1 MPQPRPGPN
10 TTPGR
15 GPNVE
20 EFSDGDVWARP
31 TTAARH
37 ANRGQAAQASKR
49 AQLRTEKAVKYDIA
63 AMLEG
68 IRRYQYSWQV
78 QVTFAFLAITMAF
91 WGFGGGGLFSTVHP
105 IATVN
110 GRQILGDQVDREAT
124 QIRQAVQQMY
134 GASAQAMLKNIN
146 LRQEAVDRL
155 IEQQLIGEE
164 ARHLGISISDE
175 ALQDKIAK
183 EPVFQRDGQ
192 FDFDTYQD
200 VLRNNNLLPAEYE
213 NGERDRMIADTLRNM
228 IDSGVQVSDDEAR
241 HAYNLRNERIGLRYV
256 EIPYS
261 DFTAKVSPTEAQIAD
276 YYSKNAEQFREPERV
291 KLVYV
296 HYEPLLLAAKYAPP
310 DKEIQAYYKRNAKTR
325 FTHSE
330 QVHARHILIRVP
342 EGATDKEK
350 AGAKTTALDVLKQA
364 QSGSDFAKLAA
375 KYSDDPSNKL
385 KGGDLGTFGRG
396 QMVKPFE
403 DPVFAMKPGQIA
415 MVETRFGFH
424 IVKLDEFKPAHTDT
438 LAEATPKIID
448 ELRTQA
454 GAKLGR
460 AAAQEDLAA
469 ALAGASLQ
477 ELAKKR
483 GIDAIETPLFA
494 QGEPAGGAER
504 DRELMEAAFKLDAG
518 QVAIVPEK
526 GAPYV
531 IKLLVKQPSRI
542 PALKEI
548 EAQVREA
555 LIRSTAETQ
564 ASQQADK
571 ILAAIKNPADFD
583 KAAAANKLAIQ
594 NVDPF
599 LRSDRRVPGIGE
611 FPEVTDAAAVVP
623 AIPGVIDRVM
633 ENGGNSYL
641 FEVAT
646 RTEPAEVEWK
656 SAQKSFM
663 QEYVEQRRA
672 EAWTSFLD
680 QLKDQARIKIDS
692 DQLASAGS
700 ST

>member
-1 MPQPRPGPN
+1 M
-10 TTPGR
+10 
-15 GPNVE
+15 
-20 EFSDGDVWARP
+20 
-31 TTAARH
+31 
-37 ANRGQAAQASKR
+37 
-49 AQLRTEKAVKYDIA
+49 EKAVKYDIA
-63 AMLEG
+63 TMLEG

-78 QVTFAFLAITMAF
+78 QITFAFLALIMAF
-91 WGFGGGGLFSTVHP
+91 WGFGGGGLFNTVHP
-105 IATVN
+105 VATVN

-124 QIRQAVQQMY
+124 QLRQAVQQMY
-134 GASAQAMLKNIN
+134 GAAAPAMLKTINI
-146 LRQEAVDRL
+146 RQEAVDRL

-164 ARHLGISISDE
+164 ARHLGITISDE

-200 VLRNNNLLPAEYE
+200 VLRNNNLQPSEYE
-213 NGERDRMIADTLRNM
+213 TAERDRMIADTLRKM
-228 IDSGVQVSDDEAR
+228 IDTGVQVSDDEAR
-241 HAYNLRNERIGLRYV
+241 HAYNLRNERIGLRYA
-256 EIPYS
+256 EISFS
-261 DFTAKVSPTEAQIAD
+261 DFTAKISPTESQIAD
-276 YYSKNAEQFREPERV
+276 YYKKNAEQFREPERV
-291 KLVYV
+291 KLTYV
-296 HYEPLLLAAKYAPP
+296 HYEPLVLAAKYTPP
-310 DKEIQAYYKRNAKTR
+310 DKEIQGYYNRNAKTR
-325 FTHSE
+325 FTHPD
-330 QVHARHILIRVP
+330 QVHARHILIAVP
-342 EGATDKEK
+342 AGATDNEK
-350 AGAKTTALDVLKQA
+350 AAAKTKALDVLKQA
-364 QSGSDFAKLAA
+364 QSEGDFAKLAA
-375 KYSDDPSNKL
+375 KYSDDPSNKSQ
-385 KGGDLGTFGRG
+385 GGDLGTFGRG

-403 DPVFAMKPGQIA
+403 DAVFAMKPGQIA
-415 MVETRFGFH
+415 MAETRFGFH
-424 IVKLDEFKPAHTDT
+424 VVKLEEFKPAHTDT
-438 LAEATPKIID
+438 IAEAKPKIID

-460 AAAQEDLAA
+460 AAAQEDLTA

-477 ELAKKR
+477 DLAKKR
-483 GIDAIETPLFA
+483 GIDAVETPLFA

-504 DRELMEAAFKLDAG
+504 DRELMEAAFKLEAG

-531 IKLLVKQPSRI
+531 IKLLAKQPSRI

-548 EAQVREA
+548 EPQVREA
-555 LIRSTAETQ
+555 LIRSTAEAQ
-564 ASQQADK
+564 ASRQADK
-571 ILAAIKNPADFD
+571 ILATIKSPADFD
-583 KAAAANKLAIQ
+583 KAATTNKLAIK

-599 LRSDRRVPGIGE
+599 LRADHRVPGIGE

-641 FEVAT
+641 LEVAS
-646 RTEPAEVEWK
+646 RAEPADDEWK

-672 EAWTSFLD
+672 QAWTRFLD
-680 QLKDQARIKIDS
+680 QLKDQARIQIDS